1 MKGTWVGNGWQH
13 LFPTLYGAGLSTL
26 HCSSKD
32 LDEILDD
39 FEGHVPFILT
49 TAEATIATE
58 RLRSK
63 ITEAI
68 SCILYDKNE
77 YAGMVRPG

>member
-1 MKGTWVGNGWQH
+1 MCCWTM
-13 LFPTLYGAGLSTL
+13 
-26 HCSSKD
+26 
-32 LDEILDD
+32 DEILNA
-39 FEGHVPFILT
+39 FEWDIRQFIKT
-49 TAEATIATE
+49 TAEAIVATE

-77 YAGMVRPG
+77 YAEVIQPG

>member
-1 MKGTWVGNGWQH
+1 M
-13 LFPTLYGAGLSTL
+13 
-26 HCSSKD
+26 
-32 LDEILDD
+32 DEILDA
-39 FEGHVPFILT
+39 FECDIRQFIKT
-49 TAEATIATE
+49 SAEAIVATE

>member
-1 MKGTWVGNGWQH
+1 
-13 LFPTLYGAGLSTL
+13 
-26 HCSSKD
+26 
-32 LDEILDD
+32 LDD
-39 FEGHVPFILT
+39 FEWDVRQLVKT
-49 TAEATIATE
+49 TAEATEATE

-77 YAGMVRPG
+77 YAEVIQPG